1 YVRNNP
7 VISSVFHHVA
17 IDLKRESEGQPNFYG
32 NVALGYDIGG
42 FSGRVSVFFQGQYIQ
57 SYSQDG
63 QADVYVDPFTKLDLA
78 LKQKLSEKFS
88 LILNVNNLTNR
99 QETTSF
105 KDNFTSWQIP
115 RTAELYGVT
124 VDFGVRVSL

>member
-1 YVRNNP
+1 M
-7 VISSVFHHVA
+7 FHHLPV
-17 IDLKRESEGQPNFYG
+17 DLKRESEGQPNFYG
-32 NVALGYDIGG
+32 NAALGYDIGG

-63 QADVYVDPFTKLDLA
+63 QADVYVDPFTKWDLA
-78 LKQKLSEKFS
+78 LKQKINETFS

-105 KDNFTSWQIP
+105 KNNITPWQIP
-115 RTAELYGVT
+115 RTAELYGTT